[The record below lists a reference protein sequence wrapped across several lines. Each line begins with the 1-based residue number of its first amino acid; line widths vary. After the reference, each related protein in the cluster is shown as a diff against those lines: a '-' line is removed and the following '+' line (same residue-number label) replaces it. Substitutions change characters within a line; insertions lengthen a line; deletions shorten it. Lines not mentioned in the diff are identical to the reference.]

1 MAAEIWMDQQ
11 QPHEKLIEETLIV
24 DDEATDYV
32 IGPCD
37 RDAPAGACL
46 SDKPSPWC
54 AAVDSFVQRTNVLK
68 ILTGSSLDYRH
79 TSRQR
84 CDIREG

>member
-32 IGPCD
+32 IDPCD

-46 SDKPSPWC
+46 SDKPSP
-54 AAVDSFVQRTNVLK
+54 
-68 ILTGSSLDYRH
+68 
-79 TSRQR
+79 
-84 CDIREG
+84 